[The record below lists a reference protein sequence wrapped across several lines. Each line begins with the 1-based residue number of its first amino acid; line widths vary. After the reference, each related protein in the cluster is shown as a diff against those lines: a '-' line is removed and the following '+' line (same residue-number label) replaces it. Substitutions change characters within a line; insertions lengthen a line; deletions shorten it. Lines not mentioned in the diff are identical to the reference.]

1 MNWYL
6 TVLKR
11 YAVFSG
17 RASRTEFW
25 MFALFNLIATVILTL
40 VDNVLGLGSLLSS
53 LYSLAVL
60 LPSLGVGIRRLH
72 DTGRSG
78 WWYFIALIPLVGIIV
93 LLVFWIQDSQ
103 PGDNQYG
110 ANPKQYGANPEVA
123 LPA

>member
-1 MNWYL
+1 
-6 TVLKR
+6 
-11 YAVFSG
+11 
-17 RASRTEFW
+17 
-25 MFALFNLIATVILTL
+25 VILTL
-40 VDNVLGLGSLLSS
+40 VDSVLGVGALLSS
-53 LYSLAVL
+53 LYSLAIL

-110 ANPKQYGANPEVA
+110 VNQKGA
-123 LPA
+123 LPV

>member
-11 YAVFSG
+11 YTVFTG
-17 RASRTEFW
+17 RAARTEFW
-25 MFALFNLIATVILTL
+25 MFALFNLIVSIVLGV
-40 VDNVLGLGSLLSS
+40 VDSVLGLGTLLAG

-60 LPSLGVGIRRLH
+60 LPSIGVGIRRLH

-78 WWYFIALIPLVGIIV
+78 WWLLISFVPLVGLIV
-93 LLVFWIQDSQ
+93 LLVFTIQDSQ

-110 ANPKQYGANPEVA
+110 PNPKGA
-123 LPA
+123 LPV

>member
-17 RASRTEFW
+17 RAARTEFW
-25 MFALFNLIATVILTL
+25 MFALFNLIASVILTL
-40 VDNVLGLGSLLSS
+40 VDSVLGVGALLSS
-53 LYSLAVL
+53 LYSLAIL

-93 LLVFWIQDSQ
+93 LLVFWIHDSQ

-110 ANPKQYGANPEVA
+110 VNQKGA
-123 LPA
+123 LPV